1 MKGCGKPEQHKR
13 KRIRPK
19 AKFDQV
25 PGNTVVEAE
34 RCPECGI
41 YVIAEQ
47 LGLRDQGSHLIPA
60 ALAEI
65 IEE

>member
-1 MKGCGKPEQHKR
+1 M
-13 KRIRPK
+13 
-19 AKFDQV
+19 